1 MCQKFTIFRL
11 TTEIKYCNTR
21 IGDRDQFTMS
31 VKHDQVLEHL
41 FLGFPVVILCFF
53 VHVTKKIGLADQFG
67 SRAGGIKGV
76 GD

>member
-1 MCQKFTIFRL
+1 
-11 TTEIKYCNTR
+11 
-21 IGDRDQFTMS
+21 MS